1 MKIIDCF
8 IFYNEIDLL
17 TYRLNILDDLVDYF
31 VIVESKY
38 TFTGNKK
45 ELFYLNNKKLYEK
58 FEDKIIHII
67 VDDIPFLNPNIYRDE
82 QWKNEKFQRNCISRG
97 IEQINDKLN
106 DDDLIMISDI
116 DEIPD
121 PEVLKKIKNN
131 KITFEN
137 ANRLTMDLYYY
148 NLNTKYD
155 YEWCYFII
163 LKYKYYKTSNMTCQ
177 ELRESQQIQIEK
189 AGWHLSYFGDKNFIS
204 NKIKNFSH
212 QEYNNYYYTDT
223 NIINEK
229 INNSYDLFDRGFKI
243 EKIPANQNTYLPPK
257 SSIFLSKFIFF

>member
-1 MKIIDCF
+1 MKIVDCF

-17 TYRLNILDDLVDYF
+17 TYRLNILNDLVDYF

-38 TFTGNKK
+38 TFIGKEK
-45 ELFYLNNKKLYEK
+45 ELYYLNNKKLYEK

-67 VDDIPFLNPNIYRDE
+67 VDNIPFLNANIREEE

-97 IEQINDKLN
+97 INQLN

-131 KITFEN
+131 EITFEN
-137 ANRLTMDLYYY
+137 AIRLKMDLYYY

-189 AGWHLSYFGDKNFIS
+189 GGWHLSYFGDKNFIS

-212 QEYNNYYYTDT
+212 QEYNNNYYTDT
-223 NIINEK
+223 NMINEK
-229 INNSYDLFDRGFKI
+229 INNSYDLFDRSFKI
-243 EKIPANQNTYLPPK
+243 EKIPVNENKYLPPEAIK
-257 SSIFLSKFIFF
+257 YLSKFIFF